1 MIQTTVETDYCVR
14 YGRNVISDPQD
25 RSAEREKLVQYYAD
39 VMDVD
44 KYDLLKYELAY
55 INKPVTSD
63 RSQIVYSAS
72 SLVLARVVLVPG
84 PHLYM
89 VPRVS
94 VLFINDVADVVDEL
108 FELADVS
115 FMTNEVA

>member
-1 MIQTTVETDYCVR
+1 MAKTTLDTDYCVR

-25 RSAEREKLVQYYAD
+25 RIAKREMITQYYAD
-39 VMDVD
+39 VMDVG
-44 KYDLLKYELAY
+44 KYDLIKYELAY

-63 RSQIVYSAS
+63 KSQIVYSAS
-72 SLVLARVVLVPG
+72 SLVLARIVLVVG

-115 FMTNEVA
+115 FLTNEVA